1 MILEKLTLDDLSE
14 MSQTCKRIHGL
25 CVNQFQHRYKEKVFI
40 IDGVS
45 NDGTPIYGPY
55 DKKYPAAFAK
65 YTRNVIFGGKCAN
78 EATLQQL
85 KTYYAKPEVA
95 SIKHLGF
102 QNWYM
107 NKSHSRFF
115 VNMVKDVESVTFT
128 NTYIDGDL
136 NECVLKYMENMK
148 ELSLVNLYEERTTLT
163 NRTNRMVAANISKA
177 GTIFVAWEFFKLR
190 NRRIH
195 YIFHQQS
202 NHRVFFVFGNSNLFD
217 RSSAHTKHS
226 SQ

>member
-1 MILEKLTLDDLSE
+1 MQKNFISYFNFFSENGLQMIAKNYSITESDTDEQNDSEPKNLSSLEDHCFLIILEKLTLDDLSE
-14 MSQTCKRIHGL
+14 MSQTCKRFHGL
-25 CVNQFQHRYKEKVFI
+25 CVNQFQNCYKEKVFI

-102 QNWYM
+102 QNWFM

-136 NECVLKYMENMK
+136 NECVLY
-148 ELSLVNLYEERTTLT
+148 
-163 NRTNRMVAANISKA
+163 
-177 GTIFVAWEFFKLR
+177 
-190 NRRIH
+190 
-195 YIFHQQS
+195 
-202 NHRVFFVFGNSNLFD
+202 
-217 RSSAHTKHS
+217 
-226 SQ
+226 